1 MFVND
6 LQSGIYLVRQ
16 TLEHFLTILY
26 NVFLKQLMQ
35 LCFIP
40 KKRIWETIYANRNI
54 FCLLL
59 VLKVSSCYNP
69 NILGQTNPSFLQ

>member
-16 TLEHFLTILY
+16 TLEHFLKILY
-26 NVFLKQLMQ
+26 GVFLKQLMQ

-54 FCLLL
+54 SCLLL
-59 VLKVSSCYNP
+59 VFKVSSCYNP
-69 NILGQTNPSFLQ
+69 KILG